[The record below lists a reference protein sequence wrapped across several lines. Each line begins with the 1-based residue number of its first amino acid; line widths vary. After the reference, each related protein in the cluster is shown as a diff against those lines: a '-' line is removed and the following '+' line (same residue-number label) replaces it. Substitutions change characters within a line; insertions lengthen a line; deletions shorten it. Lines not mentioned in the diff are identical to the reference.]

1 MLRPWE
7 LSIDIVRDSNIAIH
21 VQIAKKIIEDIQSG
35 RFTAGTALPGT
46 RILASRINVNRKTV
60 IQAYD
65 ELIAQGWLISE
76 SKRGTFISSRML
88 AINHS
93 NLPASN
99 SSQKPSY
106 AAPKDVTP
114 IQNTWQA
121 HHAINF
127 TADLPDT
134 RLIPFE
140 ILYRAMRHALVTSAR
155 NNNLIYGDPK
165 GTLALRQAILQM
177 LNIERGLHANIEN
190 ICIVRGS
197 QMGIFLA
204 AKVFIEGGDCV
215 ALEELSNPLARDAF
229 KSCGAHILRVAHDDE
244 GIDVVNL
251 ELLCIQYK
259 IRAVY
264 VTPHHQIPT
273 TVTMSP
279 TRRKQL
285 LALAEQYNFF
295 IIEDDSGHEF
305 NFTTEV
311 LLPLASESASN
322 HVIHIGSLSKTLAPS
337 LRIGYI
343 VAPKETINC
352 CAHYVNLIDR
362 QGDMISEL
370 AIAELLRAGEIKRHH
385 LRTLKI
391 YQERRALIS
400 QLILSEL
407 SEFATCKK
415 ANSGLSLWLDIS
427 PDINIEALIQNAI
440 AARIIITPVSDFSA
454 KNQKVQAIRLGFAHL
469 NECEIRTG
477 IQRLKD
483 VLLVQRPKLLQA

>member
-7 LSIDIVRDSNIAIH
+7 LSIDIVRESGIAIH
-21 VQIAKKIIEDIQSG
+21 VQIAKKIIADIQSG

-46 RILASRINVNRKTV
+46 RILANRINVNRKTV

-88 AINHS
+88 AINHGNIPAPNNQQ
-93 NLPASN
+93 NLIYPLF
-99 SSQKPSY
+99 
-106 AAPKDVTP
+106 KDVTS
-114 IQNTWQA
+114 IQNKRQA
-121 HHAINF
+121 HHVIDF

-140 ILYRAMRHALVTSAR
+140 MLSRAMRHALITSAR
-155 NNNLIYGDPK
+155 NNKLIYGDPK
-165 GTLALRQAILQM
+165 GSLILRQAILQM

-204 AKVFIEGGDCV
+204 AKVFIESGDYV

-229 KSCGAHILRVAHDDE
+229 KSCGAHILHVAHDDE

-273 TVTMSP
+273 TVTMSL

-285 LALAEQYNFF
+285 LTLAEQYNFF

-305 NFTTEV
+305 NFTEEV
-311 LLPLASESASN
+311 ALPIASEQTSN
-322 HVIHIGSLSKTLAPS
+322 HVIYVGSLSQILAPS
-337 LRIGYI
+337 FRIGYI
-343 VAPKETINC
+343 VAPKETINR
-352 CAHYVNLIDR
+352 CANYVNLIDR
-362 QGDMISEL
+362 QGDMVSEL
-370 AIAELLRAGEIKRHH
+370 AIAELLHTGEIKRHH

-400 QLILSEL
+400 QLILNEL
-407 SEFATCKK
+407 SDFVSCKK
-415 ANSGLSLWLDIS
+415 AISGLSLWLDINPS
-427 PDINIEALIQNAI
+427 INVEALMQNAI
-440 AARIIITPVSDFSA
+440 AERISITPVSDFSA
-454 KNQKVQAIRLGFAHL
+454 ENQKVQAIRLGFAHL
-469 NECEIRTG
+469 NEYEIRTG

-483 VLLVQRPKLLQA
+483 VLFIQRPKLLQA

>member
-7 LSIDIVRDSNIAIH
+7 LSIDIVRKSDIAIH
-21 VQIAKKIIEDIQSG
+21 VQIAKKIITDIQSG

-46 RILASRINVNRKTV
+46 RILANRINVNRKTV

-76 SKRGTFISSRML
+76 SKRGTFISSRMI
-88 AINHS
+88 AINHG
-93 NLPASN
+93 NLPSPN
-99 SSQKPSY
+99 SIQKQIYPSL
-106 AAPKDVTP
+106 KDVTP
-114 IQNTWQA
+114 FQNKRQA
-121 HHAINF
+121 HHVINF

-140 ILYRAMRHALVTSAR
+140 MLYRAMRHALTSSAR

-165 GTLALRQAILQM
+165 GTLILRQAILQM

-204 AKVFIEGGDCV
+204 AKVFIESGDCV
-215 ALEELSNPLARDAF
+215 VLEELSNPLARDAF
-229 KSCGAHILRVAHDDE
+229 KSCGAHILHVAHDGE

-279 TRRKQL
+279 TRRKKL
-285 LALAEQYNFF
+285 LTLAEQYDFF

-305 NFTTEV
+305 NFTTKV
-311 LLPLASESASN
+311 LLPLASEQASN
-322 HVIHIGSLSKTLAPS
+322 HVIHIGSLSKMLAPS
-337 LRIGYI
+337 FRTGYI
-343 VAPKETINC
+343 VAPKETINR

-362 QGDMISEL
+362 QGDMVSEL
-370 AIAELLRAGEIKRHH
+370 AIAELLHTGEIKRHH

-400 QLILSEL
+400 QLIRDEL
-407 SEFATCKK
+407 SEFVICKK
-415 ANSGLSLWLDIS
+415 ANSGLSLWLDVNPS
-427 PDINIEALIQNAI
+427 INVEALIQNAI
-440 AARIIITPVSDFSA
+440 TERVNLTPVSDFSA

-469 NECEIRTG
+469 NEYEIRTG
-477 IQRLKD
+477 IQRLRD
-483 VLLVQRPKLLQA
+483 VLLIQRPKLLQA

>member
-7 LSIDIVRDSNIAIH
+7 LSIDIVRESGIAIH
-21 VQIAKKIIEDIQSG
+21 VQIAKKIIAAIQSG

-46 RILASRINVNRKTV
+46 RILANRINVNRKTV

-88 AINHS
+88 AINHG
-93 NLPASN
+93 NIPAPN
-99 SSQKPSY
+99 NQQNQIYPLL
-106 AAPKDVTP
+106 KDVTS
-114 IQNTWQA
+114 IQNKRQA
-121 HHAINF
+121 HHGINF

-140 ILYRAMRHALVTSAR
+140 MLSRAMRHALITSAR
-155 NNNLIYGDPK
+155 NNKLIYGDPK
-165 GTLALRQAILQM
+165 GSLILRQAILQM

-204 AKVFIEGGDCV
+204 SKVLIESGDCV

-229 KSCGAHILRVAHDDE
+229 KSCGAHILHVAHDDE

-273 TVTMSP
+273 TVTMSLS
-279 TRRKQL
+279 RRKQL
-285 LALAEQYNFF
+285 LALAEQYDFF

-311 LLPLASESASN
+311 ALPLASEQASN
-322 HVIHIGSLSKTLAPS
+322 HVIHVGSLSKILAPG

-343 VAPKETINC
+343 VAPKETINRF
-352 CAHYVNLIDR
+352 AHHVNLIDR
-362 QGDMISEL
+362 QGDMVNEL
-370 AIAELLRAGEIKRHH
+370 AIAELLHTGEIKRHH

-391 YQERRALIS
+391 YQERRALILE
-400 QLILSEL
+400 LILNEL
-407 SEFATCKK
+407 SEFVSCKK
-415 ANSGLSLWLDIS
+415 ANSGLSLWLDVN
-427 PDINIEALIQNAI
+427 PTINVEVLIQNAI
-440 AARIIITPVSDFSA
+440 AEKISITPVSDFSA
-454 KNQKVQAIRLGFAHL
+454 KNHKVQAIRLGFAHL
-469 NECEIRTG
+469 NEYEIRTG

-483 VLLVQRPKLLQA
+483 VLLIQRPKLLQA

>member
-7 LSIDIVRDSNIAIH
+7 LSIDIVRESGIAIH
-21 VQIAKKIIEDIQSG
+21 VQIAKKIIADIQSG

-46 RILASRINVNRKTV
+46 RILANRINVNRKTV

-88 AINHS
+88 AINHGNIPAPNNQQ
-93 NLPASN
+93 NLIYPLL
-99 SSQKPSY
+99 
-106 AAPKDVTP
+106 KDVTS
-114 IQNTWQA
+114 IQNKRQA
-121 HHAINF
+121 HHVIDF

-140 ILYRAMRHALVTSAR
+140 MLSRAMRHALITSAR
-155 NNNLIYGDPK
+155 NNKLIYGDPK
-165 GTLALRQAILQM
+165 GTLILRQAILQM

-204 AKVFIEGGDCV
+204 AKVFIESGDYV

-229 KSCGAHILRVAHDDE
+229 KSCGAHILHVAHDDE

-273 TVTMSP
+273 TVTMSL

-305 NFTTEV
+305 NFTEEV
-311 LLPLASESASN
+311 ALPIASEQTSN
-322 HVIHIGSLSKTLAPS
+322 HVIYVGSLSQILAPS
-337 LRIGYI
+337 FRIGYI
-343 VAPKETINC
+343 VAPKETINRC
-352 CAHYVNLIDR
+352 TNYVNLIDR
-362 QGDMISEL
+362 QGDMVSEL
-370 AIAELLRAGEIKRHH
+370 AIAELLHTGEIKRHH

-400 QLILSEL
+400 QLILNEL
-407 SEFATCKK
+407 SEFVSCKK
-415 ANSGLSLWLDIS
+415 ANSGLSLWLDINPS
-427 PDINIEALIQNAI
+427 INVEALIQNAI
-440 AARIIITPVSDFSA
+440 AERISITPVSDFSA
-454 KNQKVQAIRLGFAHL
+454 ENQKVQAIRLGFAHL
-469 NECEIRTG
+469 NEYEIRTG

-483 VLLVQRPKLLQA
+483 VLLIQRPKLLQA

>member
-7 LSIDIVRDSNIAIH
+7 LSIDIVRESGIAIH
-21 VQIAKKIIEDIQSG
+21 VQIAKKIIADIQSG

-46 RILASRINVNRKTV
+46 RILANRINVNRKTV

-88 AINHS
+88 AINHGNIPAPNNQQ
-93 NLPASN
+93 NLIYPLF
-99 SSQKPSY
+99 
-106 AAPKDVTP
+106 KDVTS
-114 IQNTWQA
+114 IQNKRQA
-121 HHAINF
+121 HHVIDF

-140 ILYRAMRHALVTSAR
+140 MLSRAMRHALITSAR
-155 NNNLIYGDPK
+155 NNKLIYGDPK
-165 GTLALRQAILQM
+165 GSLILRQAILQM

-204 AKVFIEGGDCV
+204 AKVFIESGDYV

-229 KSCGAHILRVAHDDE
+229 KSCGAHILHVAHDDE

-273 TVTMSP
+273 TVTMSL

-285 LALAEQYNFF
+285 LALAEQYNFY

-305 NFTTEV
+305 NFTEEV
-311 LLPLASESASN
+311 ALPIASEQTSN
-322 HVIHIGSLSKTLAPS
+322 HVIYVGSLSQILAPS
-337 LRIGYI
+337 FRIGYI
-343 VAPKETINC
+343 VAPKETINR
-352 CAHYVNLIDR
+352 CANYVNLIDR
-362 QGDMISEL
+362 QGDMVSEL
-370 AIAELLRAGEIKRHH
+370 AIAELLHTGEIKRHH

-400 QLILSEL
+400 QLILNEL
-407 SEFATCKK
+407 SEFVSCKK
-415 ANSGLSLWLDIS
+415 ANSGLSLWLDINPS
-427 PDINIEALIQNAI
+427 INVEALMQNAI
-440 AARIIITPVSDFSA
+440 AERISITPVSDFSA
-454 KNQKVQAIRLGFAHL
+454 ENQKVQAIRLGFAHL
-469 NECEIRTG
+469 NEYEIRTG

-483 VLLVQRPKLLQA
+483 VLFIQRPKLLQA